1 MKLLQNDIL
10 YNGNVGELHGAAEG
24 DFYSPDSVMKANPNP
39 NPARRAHIS
48 TLASMSPGGHK
59 IETC

>member
-1 MKLLQNDIL
+1 MKLRHNDIL
-10 YNGNVGELHGAAEG
+10 YEEDAGELHGAAEG
-24 DFYSPDSVMKANPNP
+24 DFHSPDSVMKASPNP

-48 TLASMSPGGHK
+48 TLPSMSPGGHK